1 MKNKIPA
8 FLLSEPSQAQSLHER
23 GQLRASSIEKG
34 MKYLSEMITAGFMN
48 IGQETVKGLFQNLD
62 ARLKVVFLVFF
73 VVIVSLKR
81 ELFPEVIIALFM
93 ALMVALSRMDFLR
106 FYRKILGLTFFFGFL
121 VVFPAAFNVIT
132 PGEMIL
138 PVATLPREYDF
149 WIYHIPREIG
159 LTRQGIE
166 GVIMLCLRVMNSLAI
181 SLLVIHTTPFHKIIK
196 ALQVFRV
203 PDTFLLIITLSYKYI
218 FVFAKTVEN
227 MYLARKSRL
236 VGMVKNDED
245 RMWIAGRMVFLFRK
259 TMARYEEVF
268 MAMAARGFCEEI
280 KLSEFGALNRMDRL
294 FGSLFLL
301 VGIVF
306 LWM

>member
-1 MKNKIPA
+1 MRNKIPA
-8 FLLSEPSQAQSLHER
+8 FLLSKPSPVIDTREQGTIQATY
-23 GQLRASSIEKG
+23 IEKG
-34 MKYLSEMITAGFMN
+34 MKYLSEMITAGFIN
-48 IGQETVKGLFQNLD
+48 VGQETGEGLFRNLD
-62 ARLKVVFLVFF
+62 PRLKVLFLIFF

-81 ELFPEVIIALFM
+81 DIFPEAVMVLFM
-93 ALMVALSRMDFLR
+93 ALMVALSRIDFWR
-106 FYRKILGLTFFFGFL
+106 FYRKIIGLTFFFGFL
-121 VVFPAAFNVIT
+121 IAFPAAFNVVT
-132 PGEMIL
+132 AGEMIFPFL
-138 PVATLPREYDF
+138 TLSQPYDF

-159 LTRQGIE
+159 LTRQGVE
-166 GVIMLCLRVMNSLAI
+166 GVVMLCLRVMNSLTI

-236 VGMVKNDED
+236 VGMVRNDEA
-245 RMWIAGRMVFLFRK
+245 RMWIAGRIVFMFRK

-268 MAMAARGFCEEI
+268 RAMVARGFTEEVRF
-280 KLSEFGALNRMDRL
+280 SDFGAVTRRD
-294 FGSLFLL
+294 GIAGCLFLL
-301 VGIVF
+301 AGIVF

>member
-8 FLLSEPSQAQSLHER
+8 FLLSKPSQTQSLHER
-23 GQLRASSIEKG
+23 GKLRISSIEKG
-34 MKYLSEMITAGFMN
+34 MKYLSEMITMGF
-48 IGQETVKGLFQNLD
+48 IHVGQETVKGLFQNLD
-62 ARLKVVFLVFF
+62 ARLKVLFLVFF

-81 ELFPEVIIALFM
+81 DIVPEVMIALIM
-93 ALMVALSRMDFLR
+93 ALMVSLSHIDFVR
-106 FYRKILGLTFFFGFL
+106 FYRKIVGLTFFFGFL

-132 PGEMIL
+132 PGEMII
-138 PVATLPREYDF
+138 PVMTLSKAHDF

-159 LTRQGIE
+159 FTRQGIE
-166 GVIMLCLRVMNSLAI
+166 VVFMLCLRVMNSLTI

-203 PDTFLLIITLSYKYI
+203 PNTFLLIITLSYKYI

-236 VGMVKNDED
+236 VGMVKNDEA
-245 RMWIAGRMVFLFRK
+245 RMWIAGRIVFLFRK

-268 MAMAARGFCEEI
+268 SAMVARGFCEEV
-280 KLSEFGALNRMDRL
+280 KLSEFGALSRMDRF
-294 FGSLFLL
+294 FGSFFLL
-301 VGIVF
+301 VGIAF

>member
-1 MKNKIPA
+1 MRNKIPA
-8 FLLSEPSQAQSLHER
+8 FLLSKPSE
-23 GQLRASSIEKG
+23 GQIHNESAKLRIPSIEKG
-34 MKYLSEMITAGFMN
+34 MKYVSEMIAKGF
-48 IGQETVKGLFQNLD
+48 IHVGQETVKGLFQNLD
-62 ARLKVVFLVFF
+62 ARLKVMFLVFF

-81 ELFPEVIIALFM
+81 DIVPEVMITLFM
-93 ALMVALSRMDFLR
+93 ALMVALSRIDFVR
-106 FYRKILGLTFFFGFL
+106 FYSKIMGLTFFFGFL

-132 PGEMIL
+132 PGEVIL
-138 PVATLPREYDF
+138 PVATLPRAYDF

-166 GVIMLCLRVMNSLAI
+166 GVVMLCLRVMNSLTI

-196 ALQVFRV
+196 ALKVFRV

-236 VGMVKNDED
+236 VGMVKNDEA
-245 RMWIAGRMVFLFRK
+245 RMWIAGRIVFMFRK
-259 TMARYEEVF
+259 TMARYEEVYS
-268 MAMAARGFCEEI
+268 AMVARGFCEEV
-280 KLSEFGALNRMDRL
+280 KFSEFGALSRVDRYS
-294 FGSLFLL
+294 GSFFLIA
-301 VGIVF
+301 GIVF

>member
-8 FLLSEPSQAQSLHER
+8 FLLSKPSHAQSFHER
-23 GQLRASSIEKG
+23 GKLRVSSIEKG
-34 MKYLSEMITAGFMN
+34 MKYVSEMITKGF
-48 IGQETVKGLFQNLD
+48 IHVGQETVRGFFQNLD
-62 ARLKVVFLVFF
+62 PRLKVLFLVFF

-81 ELFPEVIIALFM
+81 DIVPEVMIALFM
-93 ALMVALSRMDFLR
+93 SLMVALSRIDFVR
-106 FYRKILGLTFFFGFL
+106 FYGKIVGLTFFFGFL
-121 VVFPAAFNVIT
+121 VAFPAAFNVIT
-132 PGEMIL
+132 PGEMII
-138 PVATLPREYDF
+138 PVMTLSQAYDF

-166 GVIMLCLRVMNSLAI
+166 GVVMLCLRVMNSLTI

-196 ALQVFRV
+196 ALKVFRV

-236 VGMVKNDED
+236 VGMVKNDEA
-245 RMWIAGRMVFLFRK
+245 RMWIAGRIVFIFRK
-259 TMARYEEVF
+259 TMARYDEVF
-268 MAMAARGFCEEI
+268 SAMVARGFCEEVKI
-280 KLSEFGALNRMDRL
+280 SSFGASNRMDR
-294 FGSLFLL
+294 FSGSFFLL
-301 VGIVF
+301 AGIVF

>member
-1 MKNKIPA
+1 MRNKIPA
-8 FLLSEPSQAQSLHER
+8 FLLSKPSE
-23 GQLRASSIEKG
+23 GQIHNESAKLRIPSIEKG
-34 MKYLSEMITAGFMN
+34 MKYVSEMIAKGF
-48 IGQETVKGLFQNLD
+48 IHVGQETVKGLFQNLD
-62 ARLKVVFLVFF
+62 ARLKVLFLVFF

-81 ELFPEVIIALFM
+81 DIFPEVMITLFM
-93 ALMVALSRMDFLR
+93 VLMVALSRIDFVR
-106 FYRKILGLTFFFGFL
+106 FYSKIMGLTFFFGFL

-132 PGEMIL
+132 PGEVIL
-138 PVATLPREYDF
+138 PVATLPRAYDF

-166 GVIMLCLRVMNSLAI
+166 GVVMLCLRVMNSLTI

-196 ALQVFRV
+196 ALKVFRV

-236 VGMVKNDED
+236 VGMVKNDES
-245 RMWIAGRMVFLFRK
+245 RMWIAGRIVFMFRK
-259 TMARYEEVF
+259 TMARYEEVYS
-268 MAMAARGFCEEI
+268 AMVARGFCEEV
-280 KLSEFGALNRMDRL
+280 KFSEFGALSRVDRYS
-294 FGSLFLL
+294 GSFFLIA
-301 VGIVF
+301 GIVF

>member
-1 MKNKIPA
+1 MRNKIPA
-8 FLLSEPSQAQSLHER
+8 FLLSKPSE
-23 GQLRASSIEKG
+23 GQIHNESAKLRIPSIEKG
-34 MKYLSEMITAGFMN
+34 MKYVSEMIAKGL
-48 IGQETVKGLFQNLD
+48 IHVGQETVKGLFQNLD
-62 ARLKVVFLVFF
+62 ARLKVMFLVFF

-81 ELFPEVIIALFM
+81 DIFPEVMITLFM
-93 ALMVALSRMDFLR
+93 ALMVALSRIDFVR
-106 FYRKILGLTFFFGFL
+106 FYSKIMGLTFFFGFL

-132 PGEMIL
+132 PGEVIL
-138 PVATLPREYDF
+138 PVATLPRAYDF

-166 GVIMLCLRVMNSLAI
+166 GVVMLCLRVMNSLTI

-196 ALQVFRV
+196 ALKVFRV

-236 VGMVKNDED
+236 VGMVKNDEA
-245 RMWIAGRMVFLFRK
+245 RMWIAGRIVFMFRK
-259 TMARYEEVF
+259 TMARYEEVYS
-268 MAMAARGFCEEI
+268 AMVARGFCEEV
-280 KLSEFGALNRMDRL
+280 KFSEFGALSRVDRYS
-294 FGSLFLL
+294 GSFFLIA
-301 VGIVF
+301 GIVF